1 MGYAGEGAGKAL
13 ADLLFGAACPGEKL
27 AATHQRLP
35 LSISDSGSLIVLPR
49 RNAISPWSRETG
61 IPVRP
66 PWPWYTR

>member
-1 MGYAGEGAGKAL
+1 MARPWAGRVKAILQMGYAGEGAGKAL

-49 RNAISPWSRETG
+49 
-61 IPVRP
+61 
-66 PWPWYTR
+66 